1 MLSDSRRG
9 AQAPPPDSAEVARR
23 LISQLLQ
30 DGYKQGDRLPSE
42 RQLGQDLGVGR
53 SVVREALRSLSLLGI
68 IDLRPGA
75 GTYLSQVA
83 DEPVPKASE
92 LGRLLTMRRVG
103 DLATV
108 SLHLETVMA
117 GFAAERRGEA
127 AISDLDGLHAELASG
142 RESLLAV
149 EIERRFHA
157 AVWAAASNHV
167 LAEILASIRALLDA
181 PLAGAI
187 ETAADG
193 RWIVEDHALV
203 TEAIRYREADAA
215 RAAMTA
221 HMTRIARSLVAAGE
235 P

>member
-1 MLSDSRRG
+1 MLRASRELP
-9 AQAPPPDSAEVARR
+9 QAPPDSAEVARR

-53 SVVREALRSLSLLGI
+53 SVVREALRSLPLLGI
-68 IDLRPGA
+68 VDLRRGA

-92 LGRLLTMRRVG
+92 LGRLLSVRRVA

-108 SLHLETVMA
+108 GLHLETVMA
-117 GFAAERRGEA
+117 AFAAERRGEA
-127 AISDLDGLHAELASG
+127 AIVELDGLHAALAS
-142 RESLLAV
+142 RRVPLPAA
-149 EIERRFHA
+149 EIERRFHE

-167 LAEILASIRALLDA
+167 LAEILASVRALLDA
-181 PLAGAI
+181 PLGAALDA
-187 ETAADG
+187 EGDA
-193 RWIVEDHALV
+193 RWILEDHAAL
-203 TEAIRYREADAA
+203 TEAIRYREVEAA

-221 HMTRIARSLVAAGE
+221 HMERIGRCLEAAADT
-235 P
+235 